1 MPGWRSQPLP
11 PSSGPLRPSG
21 RPAFAFALAFALVA
35 LAALA
40 PAGHAAIRLDEV
52 NLGCSS
58 SRAVSWIDLSGADGD
73 VMDRNAGLSALDHN
87 GQPLWDIPGVF
98 GSLAGVAWISGRRF
112 LVGTGNLVTY
122 IPELPGINAGMPA
135 PLDSLGGTLT
145 YYRRNA
151 NGTLTV
157 LDQLRY
163 GGPGQPAAPP
173 AGTSLKRAGGWVWN
187 LDPQAQNF
195 FNDWTATDPAC
206 FAYPRFFVSQLLVT
220 CSGGGTSDQ
229 YVQLGSNS
237 AAPFLD
243 PLLHL
248 RLYGAGGAL
257 LADVAQP
264 FGAAAGGSLGTW
276 LLGGPAFA
284 PAPGA
289 GADGAFPVALDP
301 AGGRIELVAELAGV
315 PPVFEDSLAYGP
327 SRPPPTD
334 GLAFQRLAAF
344 GAPTT
349 IEPQPRNSA
358 GQAVQIPGCAYVP
371 PPPRYYLREVALQ
384 CEDGGTLGQF
394 VEIAWDHLADPLD
407 ARYHLRAFDRVGTQ
421 QFDIQRVLGWRTA
434 GYMSVAGQFLV
445 QSADYPLP
453 PHLSPDGLLPAPL
466 DTLAGRL
473 ELVFAGPI
481 GDSVVST
488 LAWGA
493 APLARPIP
501 GTSLASDGVHVAP
514 AAEPNPVN
522 YDGRSLRLV
531 GCHFGGP
538 PHGFVVGELVAD
550 CADGSPDGLFVELQ
564 STAANEYRDPTLGLR
579 VVPAAGAAVTA
590 FPLFPVGQPSWPAG
604 SRWLVGGSGFAARSG
619 LAPDAALSA
628 AVEAADGRVEI
639 FHRNPVT
646 LADSVLATLPLAG
659 VPLRAGHAYV
669 RGPGGQ
675 YAITLPAMPQR
686 FDGTQVAPPGCYAVP
701 RGDAVAMAELML
713 RCRDGDAGGQFVR
726 LVATDPDAVY

>member
-1 MPGWRSQPLP
+1 
-11 PSSGPLRPSG
+11 
-21 RPAFAFALAFALVA
+21 
-35 LAALA
+35 
-40 PAGHAAIRLDEV
+40 
-52 NLGCSS
+52 
-58 SRAVSWIDLSGADGD
+58 
-73 VMDRNAGLSALDHN
+73 
-87 GQPLWDIPGVF
+87 
-98 GSLAGVAWISGRRF
+98 
-112 LVGTGNLVTY
+112 
-122 IPELPGINAGMPA
+122 
-135 PLDSLGGTLT
+135 
-145 YYRRNA
+145 
-151 NGTLTV
+151 
-157 LDQLRY
+157 
-163 GGPGQPAAPP
+163 
-173 AGTSLKRAGGWVWN
+173 
-187 LDPQAQNF
+187 
-195 FNDWTATDPAC
+195 
-206 FAYPRFFVSQLLVT
+206 
-220 CSGGGTSDQ
+220 
-229 YVQLGSNS
+229 NS
-237 AAPFLD
+237 AAPLLD

-264 FGAAAGGSLGTW
+264 FGAAAGASLGTW

-284 PAPGA
+284 PAPGP

-301 AGGRIELVAELAGV
+301 AGGRIELVAVLAGV

-327 SRPPPTD
+327 LRPPPPD
-334 GLAFQRLAAF
+334 GFAFQRLAAF

-358 GQAVQIPGCAYVP
+358 GQAVQIPGCAFAP
-371 PPPRYYLREVALQ
+371 PPPRYYLREVALE

-407 ARYHLRAFDRVGTQ
+407 ARYHLRAFDRAGTQ

-473 ELVFAGPI
+473 ELVFAGAN
-481 GDSVVST
+481 GDSVASA
-488 LAWGA
+488 LAWGD
-493 APLARPIP
+493 APLLRPLP
-501 GTSLASDGVHVAP
+501 GTSLVNDGVHVALAP
-514 AAEPNPVN
+514 EPNPVN
-522 YDGRSLRLV
+522 YDGRSLRLP

-550 CADGSPDGLFVELQ
+550 CADGSTDGLFVELQ

-579 VVPAAGAAVTA
+579 VVSAAGAAVSA
-590 FPLFPVGQPSWPAG
+590 FPLFPIGQPSWPAG
-604 SRWLVGGSGFAARSG
+604 SRWLVGGSGFAARLG

-628 AVEAADGRVEI
+628 PVAAAGGRVEI

-646 LADSVLATLPLAG
+646 LADSVLAALPLAG
-659 VPLRAGHAYV
+659 VPLRSGHAYV

-675 YAITLPAMPQR
+675 YTIALPVMPQR

-701 RGDAVAMAELML
+701 RGEAVAIAELML

-726 LVATDPDAVY
+726 LVATDPDAVYAPELVLRALDARGALLGERTHLYGAVEGEPWRSGRSFLVGAPGLAASLGATPDATLPAALDTTGGTLELVLREPDGDRLVDSLTYGARGHAPPPAGGSLVRAGSAFAASALPTPAGLADSLAADAVCAGVCPPRQVRLALGSEQVLEQPSADI